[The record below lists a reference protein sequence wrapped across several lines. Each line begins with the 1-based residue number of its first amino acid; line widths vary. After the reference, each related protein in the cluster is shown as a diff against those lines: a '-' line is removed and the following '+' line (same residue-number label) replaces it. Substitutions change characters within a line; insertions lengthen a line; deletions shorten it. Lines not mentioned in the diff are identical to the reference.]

1 MRQPHSAD
9 RILREKGLNSELK
22 EVLSMKTEYI
32 FYTVGII
39 FMIAAVLYFTW
50 DYLFQ
55 LARSLK
61 IAALLLLTLFFYFM
75 ANFLRERDL

>member
-1 MRQPHSAD
+1 
-9 RILREKGLNSELK
+9 
-22 EVLSMKTEYI
+22 MKTEYI

-61 IAALLLLTLFFYFM
+61 VAALILLTLFFYFM
-75 ANFLRERDL
+75 ANFLRRKDL

>member
-1 MRQPHSAD
+1 
-9 RILREKGLNSELK
+9 
-22 EVLSMKTEYI
+22 MKTEYI

-61 IAALLLLTLFFYFM
+61 VVSLLLLTLFFYFM

>member
-1 MRQPHSAD
+1 
-9 RILREKGLNSELK
+9 
-22 EVLSMKTEYI
+22 MKTEYI

-61 IAALLLLTLFFYFM
+61 IAALLLLTLFFYFI
-75 ANFLRERDL
+75 ANLLKERDL

>member
-1 MRQPHSAD
+1 
-9 RILREKGLNSELK
+9 
-22 EVLSMKTEYI
+22 MKTEYI

-61 IAALLLLTLFFYFM
+61 IVALLLLTLFFYSM
-75 ANFLRERDL
+75 ANFLKGRDF

>member
-1 MRQPHSAD
+1 M
-9 RILREKGLNSELK
+9 N
-22 EVLSMKTEYI
+22 TEYI

-61 IAALLLLTLFFYFM
+61 IVVLILLTLFFYFM
-75 ANFLRERDL
+75 ANFLKERDV

>member
-1 MRQPHSAD
+1 
-9 RILREKGLNSELK
+9 
-22 EVLSMKTEYI
+22 MKTEYI

-61 IAALLLLTLFFYFM
+61 VAALLLLTLFFYFM
-75 ANFLRERDL
+75 ANLLKERDL

>member
-1 MRQPHSAD
+1 MP
-9 RILREKGLNSELK
+9 
-22 EVLSMKTEYI
+22 MKTEYL

-61 IAALLLLTLFFYFM
+61 IVSLMLLTLFFYFM

>member
-1 MRQPHSAD
+1 
-9 RILREKGLNSELK
+9 
-22 EVLSMKTEYI
+22 MKTEYI

-50 DYLFQ
+50 EYLFQ

-61 IAALLLLTLFFYFM
+61 IVALLLLTLFFYFI
-75 ANFLRERDL
+75 ANFLKEREF

>member
-1 MRQPHSAD
+1 
-9 RILREKGLNSELK
+9 
-22 EVLSMKTEYI
+22 MKTEYI

-55 LARSLK
+55 LARSFK
-61 IAALLLLTLFFYFM
+61 IVALLLLTMFFYFT
-75 ANFLRERDL
+75 ANYLRERDL

>member
-1 MRQPHSAD
+1 
-9 RILREKGLNSELK
+9 
-22 EVLSMKTEYI
+22 MKTEYL

-61 IAALLLLTLFFYFM
+61 IVSLMLLTLFFYFM

>member
-1 MRQPHSAD
+1 
-9 RILREKGLNSELK
+9 
-22 EVLSMKTEYI
+22 MKTEYI

-50 DYLFQ
+50 EYLFQ

-61 IAALLLLTLFFYFM
+61 IVALILLTLFFYFM
-75 ANFLRERDL
+75 ANFLKESDF

>member
-1 MRQPHSAD
+1 
-9 RILREKGLNSELK
+9 
-22 EVLSMKTEYI
+22 MKTEYI

-61 IAALLLLTLFFYFM
+61 ITALILLTLFFYFM
-75 ANFLRERDL
+75 ANFLRRHDY

>member
-1 MRQPHSAD
+1 M
-9 RILREKGLNSELK
+9 N
-22 EVLSMKTEYI
+22 TEYI

-61 IAALLLLTLFFYFM
+61 VVALLLLTMFFYFM
-75 ANFLRERDL
+75 ANWLKEREF

>member
-1 MRQPHSAD
+1 
-9 RILREKGLNSELK
+9 
-22 EVLSMKTEYI
+22 MKTEYI

-50 DYLFQ
+50 EYLFQ

-61 IAALLLLTLFFYFM
+61 IVALLLLTLFFYSM
-75 ANFLRERDL
+75 ANFLKERDF

>member
-1 MRQPHSAD
+1 
-9 RILREKGLNSELK
+9 
-22 EVLSMKTEYI
+22 MKTEYI

-61 IAALLLLTLFFYFM
+61 IAALLLLTLFFYFI
-75 ANFLRERDL
+75 ANFLRERDF

>member
-1 MRQPHSAD
+1 
-9 RILREKGLNSELK
+9 
-22 EVLSMKTEYI
+22 MKTEYI

-61 IAALLLLTLFFYFM
+61 VAALLLLTLFFYFM
-75 ANFLRERDL
+75 ANLLKERDV

>member
-1 MRQPHSAD
+1 
-9 RILREKGLNSELK
+9 
-22 EVLSMKTEYI
+22 MKTEYI

-55 LARSLK
+55 LARSMK
-61 IAALLLLTLFFYFM
+61 VVALVLLTMFFYFG
-75 ANFLRERDL
+75 ANYLRESEL

>member
-1 MRQPHSAD
+1 
-9 RILREKGLNSELK
+9 
-22 EVLSMKTEYI
+22 MKTEYI

-50 DYLFQ
+50 EYLFQ

-61 IAALLLLTLFFYFM
+61 ITALILLTLFFYFI
-75 ANFLRERDL
+75 ANHLRERNL

>member
-1 MRQPHSAD
+1 
-9 RILREKGLNSELK
+9 
-22 EVLSMKTEYI
+22 MKTEYI

-61 IAALLLLTLFFYFM
+61 IVSLILLTMFFYFI
-75 ANFLRERDL
+75 ANDLKERDL